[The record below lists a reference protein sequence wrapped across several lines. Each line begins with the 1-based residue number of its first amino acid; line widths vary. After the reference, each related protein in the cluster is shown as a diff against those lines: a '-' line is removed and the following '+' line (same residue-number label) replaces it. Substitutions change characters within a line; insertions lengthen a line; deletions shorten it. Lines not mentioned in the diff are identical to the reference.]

1 MFSKEYFRYL
11 FRSQKYLL
19 LLILIVTLL
28 NVLGTS
34 VNGLSVLIQCALA
47 VGLSFLMPFLVFYH
61 VHDKKA
67 VDTFFSIPVSRKS
80 LLFTG
85 VLFCILT
92 IYIPLTIGIAG
103 YGIKEKLDASKI
115 LMLAGEMLLASSAV
129 TVFNSTLYLVGNSV
143 VDGIVMMGAYSFFP
157 LAVYITINSFFH
169 NFVPGVTQMAET
181 DTVRFLSPLYMSG
194 ELLIRGLEEGITVVS
209 ALVGLAVIL
218 FLFSCLLYR
227 SYVNRA
233 VERAGSQSTGF
244 FSYPLVINLYLIVCL
259 FLIATGYGTGYRNI
273 SEFLQD
279 SLILYVLLFAAFI
292 AAHFV
297 YRRKLYFHYILP
309 VIFVVFTAIS
319 LLFTGLCRD
328 SEAFGLARRYEKAA
342 DKDCVTM
349 NLWYDDPGDRELL
362 SYLAEQT
369 GKPTDYCNMM
379 ITVGDQRYHML
390 SMSQETSDLIEK
402 FRSQAITDFYAPENE
417 GMFGNMYI
425 SYKKDGGDYS
435 YNYLLYKEP
444 TFAELKTLA
453 KDKAVEIVM
462 NTDFGEYRMKEDG
475 TLEVI
480 SSWEILE

>member
-34 VNGLSVLIQCALA
+34 LRGLSLLIQCLMA

-92 IYIPLTIGIAG
+92 VYIPLAIGITG
-103 YGIKEKLDASKI
+103 HGINEKLGSMI
-115 LMLAGEMLLASSAV
+115 PVLLIEMLLASAAV
-129 TVFNSTLYLVGNSV
+129 TVFNSTLYLVANSV
-143 VDGIVMMGAYSFFP
+143 VDGMVMMGAYSVFP
-157 LAVYITINSFFH
+157 LTVYITINSFFH
-169 NFVPGVTQMAET
+169 NFVPGVSRMAET
-181 DTVRFLSPLYMSG
+181 DTIRFLSPLYMSG
-194 ELLIRGLEEGITVVS
+194 ELLLIGADEKRVVYS
-209 ALVGLAVIL
+209 SLIGLAVVL
-218 FLFSCLLYR
+218 VLFSCLLYR

-233 VERAGSQSTGF
+233 AERAGSHSTGF

-279 SLILYVLLFAAFI
+279 SLILYILLFAAFI

-309 VIFVVFTAIS
+309 VVFVAFTIIS

-349 NLWYDDPGDRELL
+349 NLWYDETGDRELL

-379 ITVGDQRYHML
+379 ITVGDQPYHML

-402 FRSQAITDFYAPENE
+402 LRSQAITDFYAPENE
-417 GMFGNMYI
+417 GMSGNMYI
-425 SYKKDGGDYS
+425 AYRKDGGDYS

-480 SSWEILE
+480 SSWDILE